1 MVLMIGK
8 VVAAIRIQRT
18 WRSYVLDRSAHLERA
33 EAQLNKINN
42 KECDDESR
50 YSEDP
55 RKTKK
60 KTVVISD
67 LSLACEG
74 SLREMKNKKHLIY
87 AEEIELVD
95 SNERSSYAFTV
106 LAKLWKTWMGPGET
120 FFTNKTVLKY
130 LKIVG
135 EEDMEESMDLL
146 INRCVDGYV
155 TRLWGHTGGYLI
167 VFPLNKAKY
176 QDMRKMWQT
185 HMESEEKCVEGVVI
199 GLSDKFTLN
208 PDAPEFVPSFI
219 ASKSPSD
226 FPLEKK
232 KEVTIEELDK
242 KIQRLLALQE
252 TPVCI
257 AQPL

>member
-8 VVAAIRIQRT
+8 VVAAIRIQKT
-18 WRSYVLDRSAHLERA
+18 WRSYVLDRTAHLERA

-42 KECDDESR
+42 EVECGDEIR
-50 YSEDP
+50 YDADP

-67 LSLACEG
+67 LSLACQG
-74 SLREMKNKKHLIY
+74 TLREMKDNCHLIY

-106 LAKLWKTWMGPGET
+106 LAKMWKTWRGPGET

-135 EEDMEESMDLL
+135 EEDMEEFMDLL
-146 INRCVDGYV
+146 INRCVDGYA
-155 TRLWGHTGGYLI
+155 TRLWGHTGGYL
-167 VFPLNKAKY
+167 VVYPLNKAKY
-176 QDMRKMWQT
+176 QDMRMMWQT
-185 HMESEEKCVEGVVI
+185 HMESEEK
-199 GLSDKFTLN
+199 STLN
-208 PDAPEFVPSFI
+208 PKAPEFVPSFI
-219 ASKSPSD
+219 ASKSYSD
-226 FPLEKK
+226 VPLEKK
-232 KEVTIEELDK
+232 KEVTIEDLDK
-242 KIQRLLALQE
+242 KIQRLLLLQDS
-252 TPVCI
+252 PVCI

>member
-1 MVLMIGK
+1 MISMIGK
-8 VVAAIRIQRT
+8 TIAATQIQRT

-42 KECDDESR
+42 KDCSDETR

-55 RKTKK
+55 RKIKK

-67 LSLACEG
+67 LSMACEG
-74 SLREMKNKKHLIY
+74 SLREMKDKKHLIY

-120 FFTNKTVLKY
+120 FFSSKTVNKY
-130 LKIVG
+130 LNIVG
-135 EEDMEESMDLL
+135 EDDMDEFIDLL
-146 INRCVDGYV
+146 INRCEDGFV
-155 TRLWGHTGGYLI
+155 TRLWGHTSGYML
-167 VFPLNKAKY
+167 VYPLNKGKY
-176 QDMRKMWQT
+176 TDMREMWKT
-185 HMESEEKCVEGVVI
+185 HLEEKEKEKEKTPTKK
-199 GLSDKFTLN
+199 STLN
-208 PDAPEFVPSFI
+208 PGALVFVPSW
-219 ASKSPSD
+219 SSP
-226 FPLEKK
+226 EKK
-232 KEVTIEELDK
+232 KEVTMEDLDE
-242 KIQRLLALQE
+242 KIQKLLTLQA